1 MSIIDDDDY
10 DYRLDPGDSYRD
22 NPLLKKSGVKVNFT
36 QPQVEEYIKCAKDPV
51 YFAENYIKIV
61 NVDRGLMPF
70 EMWDFQKEMIKIYH
84 ENRFSI
90 TKCPRQ
96 VGKTTTSVAYLL
108 WLTLFT
114 DTQTVAVLANKG
126 SLARDILA
134 KYQLAY
140 ENLPMWLQQGVVTWN
155 KGNVELENGS
165 KIIAASTSSSAI
177 RGGSFNCVFLDE
189 FGFVPNNIAE
199 EFFNSVYPVISS
211 GKTSKIIIVSTPNG
225 MNLFYKLWM
234 DAIGKKNGYKP
245 FEIHWSMVPGR
256 TEQWKEETIRNTSLR
271 QFQQEFETEFLG
283 SSNTLISGYKLAQLR
298 YMDAIAEHDMM
309 KIYEQPIKTDGIKY
323 VKDRLYCLVV
333 DVSEGK
339 NLDSSAFSVIDISEL
354 PYKQVATY
362 KSSSITPLLFPT
374 VIYNAARYY
383 NDAYVLIEINNT
395 PQIADTLHADL
406 EYENL
411 WKVFTG
417 NKKPQQLSA
426 GFARGVQLGLKMSP
440 QVKKIGTSNLKTLI
454 EGDKLLIND
463 FATYSELTTFVE
475 TKNTFAAE
483 QGANDDLVMGLV
495 MFGWV
500 TTQPYFKEIVAH
512 DLRKQVQLENMN
524 QFDDETVVE
533 PIMDDGLRHDLEL
546 VDGDLWEV
554 ADGSP
559 VYSKFMRD
567 SINRM

>member
-1 MSIIDDDDY
+1 MATSSK
-10 DYRLDPGDSYRD
+10 DSYRD
-22 NPLLKKSGVKVNFT
+22 NPLLKKVGVEHPYT
-36 QPQVEEYIKCAKDPV
+36 QEQAEEYAKCATDPV
-51 YFAENYIKIV
+51 YFAMNYIKIV
-61 NVDRGLMPF
+61 NVDEGLIPF
-70 EMWDFQKEMIKIYH
+70 KMWDFQKEMIKIYH

-108 WLTLFT
+108 WSTIFT
-114 DTQTVAVLANKG
+114 DSQSVAVLANKG

-177 RGGSFNCVFLDE
+177 RGGSFNIVFLDE
-189 FGFVPNNIAE
+189 FAFVPNNIAE

-298 YMDAIAEHDMM
+298 YMDAIAEHDLM
-309 KIYEQPIKTDGIKY
+309 KIYEHPIKTDGIKY
-323 VKDRLYCLVV
+323 VKDRLYCIVV

-339 NLDSSAFSVIDISEL
+339 NLDSSAFSIIDISEL

-383 NDAYVLIEINNT
+383 NDAYVLVEINNT

-463 FATYSELTTFVE
+463 FTTYSELTTFVE
-475 TKNTFAAE
+475 QKNSFSAE

-495 MFGWV
+495 MFAWV

-546 VDGDLWEV
+546 VGGDLWEV

-559 VYSKFMRD
+559 TYSRFMKNALD
-567 SINRM
+567 FM

>member
-1 MSIIDDDDY
+1 MVTSSK
-10 DYRLDPGDSYRD
+10 DSYRD
-22 NPLLKKSGVKVNFT
+22 NPLLKKVGIQHPYT
-36 QPQVEEYIKCAKDPV
+36 QEQAEEYAKCATDPV
-51 YFAENYIKIV
+51 YFAMNYIKIV
-61 NVDRGLMPF
+61 NVDEGLIPF
-70 EMWDFQKEMIKIYH
+70 KMWDFQKEMIKIYH

-108 WLTLFT
+108 WSTIFT
-114 DTQTVAVLANKG
+114 DSQSVAVLANKG

-189 FGFVPNNIAE
+189 FAFVPNNIAE

-256 TEQWKEETIRNTSLR
+256 TEAWKEETIRNTSLR

-298 YMDAIAEHDMM
+298 YMDAVAEHDLM
-309 KIYEQPIKTDGIKY
+309 KIYEHPIKTDGIKY
-323 VKDRLYCLVV
+323 VKDRLYCIVV

-339 NLDSSAFSVIDISEL
+339 NLDSSAFSVIDISDL

-383 NDAYVLIEINNT
+383 NDAYVLVEINNT

-463 FATYSELTTFVE
+463 FTTYSELTTFVE
-475 TKNTFAAE
+475 NKNTFAAE

-495 MFGWV
+495 MFGWA

-546 VDGDLWEV
+546 VDGDLWEI

-559 VYSKFMRD
+559 TYSRFMKNALD
-567 SINRM
+567 FM